1 MRWITRHEP
10 HFDRCASI
18 WLIKTFID
26 REAVFDFVSE
36 DMEIPRDAVAFT
48 LSRAEIKPGEKET
61 TYDVLMKRYRVED
74 PVAGMIGEM
83 IRDFEIDA
91 GEDLQRV
98 KLAETAGFFSIVR
111 GLARTSRTDSE
122 ILFKAM
128 VVMDALYAQL
138 ESKLQSERGD

>member
-26 REAVFDFVSE
+26 REAVFDFISE
-36 DMEIPRDAVAFT
+36 DMEIPQGAWAFT
-48 LSRAEIKPGEKET
+48 LSRAQIRPGKDET
-61 TYDVLMKRYRVED
+61 TYEVLLRRHGIED
-74 PVAGMIGEM
+74 PVAQKIGGM

-91 GEDLQRV
+91 RENAALV
-98 KLAETAGFFSIVR
+98 KLAETAGFFSIVG

-122 ILFKAM
+122 IVFKAM
-128 VVMDALYAQL
+128 IVLDALYAEL
-138 ESKLQSERGD
+138 KSREGIL